1 MRCDGVSVVV
11 GLRRSGR
18 LLAVAAGILCGVVS
32 ACSIRRPP
40 LQAPARVAGAAGAT
54 RDTTVP
60 QLEIAVP
67 AEPTVVQ
74 AVLDAEAKDSH
85 VERDIAYLTDVIG
98 PRLTGSPAAQR
109 ANEWTARKF
118 AEYGLDSV
126 WTEAWRFGRGWE
138 RGPIA
143 LTLVL
148 PHVRQLMGAS
158 WAWAPGTAGP
168 VEGDVIYV
176 DAVSPADYVTR
187 YAGAVRGTWVI
198 TRPPAFVWNSDGP
211 AMTAADSAVRDSL
224 QRVAAAQSRDTA
236 FVRFRQQMVNS
247 LAHDGA
253 LGILAD
259 GAKEFGLLTMSG
271 SPLQLLPLPTVVL
284 PHEDFAQLHRL
295 LAAGERV
302 RLRADIV
309 NSLTP
314 DTLMALNTV
323 AELRGSTRPEEVVLV
338 GAHLDSWDLATGAT
352 DNGAGAI
359 AVLETARLLKA
370 AGAHPARTIRFVLFT
385 GEEEGL
391 FGSAH
396 YAAQHAGELAAYQA
410 VLVLD
415 NGTGRITGMSLQGRN
430 ELHHLWQELFA
441 PISPLGPFAIQ
452 GRDKGG
458 TDHLSFLP
466 YGVPSFN
473 YDQATT
479 GYNHTHHSQVDT
491 FDHVVPA
498 DLAQAATVMAVTAY
512 ELADLPVTLAR
523 GPGIGSSR

>member
-1 MRCDGVSVVV
+1 VRQAEI
-11 GLRRSGR
+11 
-18 LLAVAAGILCGVVS
+18 AVAAD
-32 ACSIRRPP
+32 
-40 LQAPARVAGAAGAT
+40 PA
-54 RDTTVP
+54 
-60 QLEIAVP
+60 
-67 AEPTVVQ
+67 VVQ
-74 AVLDAEAKDSH
+74 AIVSDAGKDSH
-85 VERDIAYLTDVIG
+85 VARDIEYLTDVIG
-98 PRLTGSPAAQR
+98 PRLTGSAGARR
-109 ANEWTARKF
+109 ANEWTAHKF
-118 AEYGLDSV
+118 TEYGADSV
-126 WTEAWRFGRGWE
+126 WTEPWAFGRGWE

-143 LTLVL
+143 LTLIL
-148 PHVRQLMGAS
+148 PHVRQLMGVS

-176 DAVSPADYVTR
+176 DATSPADYAAR
-187 YAGAVRGTWVI
+187 FAGTIRGKWVV

-211 AMTAADSAVRDSL
+211 AMTAGDTAVRDSL
-224 QRVAAAQSRDTA
+224 QRIAAAQAKDTA
-236 FVRFRQQMVNS
+236 YVRFRQQLVGSM
-247 LAHDGA
+247 ARDGA
-253 LGILAD
+253 LGVLSD

-271 SPLQLLPLPTVVL
+271 SPLQPLPLPVIVL

-295 LAAGERV
+295 FAAGERV
-302 RLRADIV
+302 RLRGDIA

-314 DTLMALNTV
+314 DTLISLNTV
-323 AELRGSTRPEEVVLV
+323 AELRGTTRPTEVVLV

-385 GEEEGL
+385 GEEQGL

-396 YAAQHAGELAAYQA
+396 YAAQHAGELGDYQA

-430 ELHHLWQELFA
+430 ELHDLWRDLFA
-441 PISPLGPFAIQ
+441 PLSALGPFTVQ

-473 YDQATT
+473 YDQVTA

-491 FDHVVPA
+491 FDHILPA

-512 ELADLPVTLAR
+512 ELANLPVTLAR
-523 GPGIGSSR
+523 GRVTGAPH